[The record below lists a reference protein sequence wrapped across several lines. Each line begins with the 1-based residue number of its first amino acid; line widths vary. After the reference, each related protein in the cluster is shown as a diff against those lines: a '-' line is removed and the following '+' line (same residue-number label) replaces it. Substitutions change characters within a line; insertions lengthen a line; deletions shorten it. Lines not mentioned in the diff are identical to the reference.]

1 MRILVT
7 GATGFLG
14 GHLVR
19 RLLNRGDTVI
29 AVGRN
34 ADRLETL
41 AQAGADTIAHDISV
55 APLPPTGRV
64 DACVHA
70 AALSSPWGP
79 EQAFQ
84 LANVDGTRHVLASA
98 RASGSRRFVHIST
111 PSVYFRFTD
120 QLDVRED
127 LPLGEPVNSYART
140 KRQAERL
147 VLAETTLDP
156 ILLRPRGLYGA
167 GDTAL
172 LPRLL
177 KAAASRALPL
187 LRDGAAVTDLT
198 HVDDVVSAVEAALDL
213 PPMPNAGP
221 ERRVFN
227 ISGGQPL
234 AIREIVEAAAVR
246 TGLSIRWR
254 PLPVS
259 LALGA
264 ARVSETIC
272 RLLPNRPEPPVTAYG
287 IGIFAFSQTL
297 DLSAARDTLGW
308 SPRIDFQ
315 TGLERTFTPVS
326 P

>member
-1 MRILVT
+1 MNSNILEQQNNERI
-7 GATGFLG
+7 
-14 GHLVR
+14 
-19 RLLNRGDTVI
+19 D
-29 AVGRN
+29 
-34 ADRLETL
+34 E
-41 AQAGADTIAHDISV
+41 
-55 APLPPTGRV
+55 
-64 DACVHA
+64 
-70 AALSSPWGP
+70 LSSQVAHLKRLTIDIGNEVGEQNRFLDGMGDGFTNTRDLLAGSLMQIGTMLGGP

-84 LANVDGTRHVLASA
+84 RANVDGTRHVLASA
-98 RASGSRRFVHIST
+98 RASGARRFVHIST

-234 AIREIVEAAAVR
+234 PIREIVEAAAVR